1 MEVVQDSESDADPVV
16 VKLRKTSPKV
26 TGGILRVREAALA
39 DGVFPAKVKALTA
52 LSLSV
57 TIRCEPCIE
66 MYAGR
71 ALEEGATYEE
81 VVEFLNV
88 AIAMQGCPGEAW
100 ALKALNIFQRL
111 SEGRPKAADRERAQ
125 ACCED

>member
-1 MEVVQDSESDADPVV
+1 MEVVEKGESELDPIV

-39 DGVFPAKVKALTA
+39 AGLFPAKVKALTA

-57 TIRCEPCIE
+57 AIRCEPCIE
-66 MYAGR
+66 MYVGR
-71 ALEEGATYEE
+71 ALEERATNEE

-88 AIAMQGCPGEAW
+88 AMAMQGCPGEAW
-100 ALKALNIFQRL
+100 ALEALNIFERL
-111 SEGRPKAADRERAQ
+111 WEGRPKAADRERAQ
-125 ACCED
+125 ACCGD